1 MIVKNRKLLE
11 SIIKELKD
19 QGLKIVF
26 TNGCF
31 DILHVGHVK
40 YLNEAK
46 KLGDILIVGVNTDE
60 SIKRLKGSERPINC
74 LFDRMYI
81 LDNLKCVDFVVPFW
95 EDDPRELIKIIKPH
109 YHVKGSDYKNK
120 PLIERE
126 IVEKEGGKVVFIDLV
141 EGKSTTKII
150 EKIRGKNEKTNNCL
164 RGSNAR

>member
-11 SIIKELKD
+11 NIVEELKQRD
-19 QGLKIVF
+19 LKIVF

-31 DILHVGHVK
+31 DILHVGHVN

-46 KLGDILIVGVNTDE
+46 KLGDFLIVGVNSDE
-60 SIKRLKGSERPINC
+60 SIKRLKGHDRPINC
-74 LFDRMYI
+74 LEDRMYI
-81 LDNLKCVDFVVPFW
+81 LNNLKCVDLVVSFD

-126 IVEKEGGKVVFIDLV
+126 IVENFGGRIVFVDLV
-141 EGKSTTKII
+141 EGKSTTKTIK
-150 EKIRGKNEKTNNCL
+150 KIKGIQWENQ
-164 RGSNAR
+164 

>member
-1 MIVKNRKLLE
+1 MIIKNRKLLE
-11 SIIKELKD
+11 NIIRELKQQD
-19 QGLKIVF
+19 SKIVF

-46 KLGDILIVGVNTDE
+46 KLGDFLIVGVNSDE
-60 SIKRLKGSERPINC
+60 SIKRLKGHDRPINC
-74 LFDRMYI
+74 LEDRMYI
-81 LDNLKCVDFVVPFW
+81 LNNLKCVDLVVPFD

-126 IVEKEGGKVVFIDLV
+126 TIEKFGGKVVFVDLV
-141 EGKSTTKII
+141 EGKSTTKTIK
-150 EKIRGKNEKTNNCL
+150 KIKGIQ
-164 RGSNAR
+164 

>member
-1 MIVKNRKLLE
+1 MIIKNRETLKKVVE
-11 SIIKELKD
+11 ELKKS
-19 QGLKIVF
+19 GLKIVF

-40 YLNEAK
+40 YLNDAK
-46 KLGDILIVGVNTDE
+46 KLGDILIVGVNSDE

-74 LFDRMYI
+74 LEDRMYI

-120 PLIERE
+120 TLIERE
-126 IVEKEGGKVVFIDLV
+126 LVENFGGKIVFIDLV

-150 EKIRGKNEKTNNCL
+150 EKIRGKE
-164 RGSNAR
+164 